1 LRPGA
6 NPVPLPTLR
15 DYRALA
21 ELRYQ
26 IRLFLSFSE
35 GAARASGIEP
45 QQHQLLLACKGLPE
59 GSRPTIGTLAARL
72 CLEHNTV
79 VQLIDK
85 LESREYVARERSP
98 ENRREVLISITAAG
112 EAVLAHL
119 SVLHREQLKKAGP
132 ALHDAIGAILG
143 GIEVSRRPAR
153 LR

>member
-1 LRPGA
+1 M
-6 NPVPLPTLR
+6 PLPNLR

-45 QQHQLLLACKGLPE
+45 QQHQLLLACKGLPL

-85 LESREYVARERSP
+85 LERHGYVTRERSP
-98 ENRREVLISITAAG
+98 ENRREVLVTLTPSA
-112 EAVLAHL
+112 ESVLAHL
-119 SVLHREQLKKAGP
+119 SVLHREQLRNAGP
-132 ALHDAIGAILG
+132 ALHEAIGAILG
-143 GIEVSRRPAR
+143 SLEKPKRGRGG
-153 LR
+153 